1 MTRRFDG
8 KCLIMQL
15 LIFVHDQ
22 KHSHSLFPQEL
33 KCYQNSHMDIL
44 SKHLTASLP
53 AGGIR
58 VSQTT
63 LRHIMRRAITDSL
76 NWCLFLLLAGRHCIE
91 LHLEGFK
98 CDTLRH
104 LPVVLYQAIKAEDK
118 EDTLSLHLVFF
129 SLSSHFL

>member
-1 MTRRFDG
+1 MENVQSCSSSSSMIKNIVIVSFF
-8 KCLIMQL
+8 K
-15 LIFVHDQ
+15 
-22 KHSHSLFPQEL
+22 KL

-44 SKHLTASLP
+44 SRHFTASLP

-76 NWCLFLLLAGRHCIE
+76 NWCLFLLLAGRHCVDM
-91 LHLEGFK
+91 HLEGFK
-98 CDTLRH
+98 CNTLRH
-104 LPVVLYQAIKAEDK
+104 LPIVLYQVIKAEDK